1 MPFPASGDLADI
13 KQAHGAS
20 CPITLNGVKAA
31 DGLGTSMQVA
41 GLDVEGLVRSATG
54 NDSWSRDKPVA
65 DFESNGDRIEVFLE

>member
-1 MPFPASGDLADI
+1 
-13 KQAHGAS
+13 
-20 CPITLNGVKAA
+20 
-31 DGLGTSMQVA
+31 MQVA